1 MRLLVTGCSGF
12 LGKNV
17 SEAGARNGHD
27 ILGIGRSGCPS
38 GWPGEYLQRNLTSD
52 FAAVIHDYR
61 PDAILHFAGPASVD
75 ASFLEPFSDQ
85 QASVLTWSNTL
96 ESVRRSG
103 LSPLVLFPSS
113 ASVYGNPHV
122 LPVSEHAAVVPISP
136 YGFHKAACELLA
148 LEYSECFGLDIIVC
162 RFFSLF
168 GVSQQ
173 RLLIWELYKQLIDR
187 NSTIWLEGTGTE
199 SRDYLHVDDAT
210 SALFGLIEN
219 RLRLR
224 NEKSRDTG
232 QMLIVNIGSGQETNV
247 LELAKQ
253 LRNLVAPEKHIR
265 CRGSKRRGTPEHW
278 CANIS
283 RLRSLI
289 PRWKSKALSVALPEC
304 VDVWQGSYYVV

>member
-1 MRLLVTGCSGF
+1 MRLLITGCSGF
-12 LGKNV
+12 LGRNV
-17 SEAGARNGHD
+17 SEAGSRNGHD
-27 ILGIGRSGCPS
+27 ILGIGRSVCPS
-38 GWPGEYLQRNLTSD
+38 GWPGEYLQRNLTAD

-61 PDAILHFAGPASVD
+61 PDVILHFAGPASVNE
-75 ASFLEPFSDQ
+75 SFLDPLSDQ

-113 ASVYGNPHV
+113 AAVYGNPEV

-148 LEYSECFGLDIIVC
+148 LEYSECFGLNVVVC

-173 RLLIWELYKQLIDR
+173 RLLIWELYKQLVDR
-187 NSTIWLEGTGTE
+187 DSTIWLEGTGTE

-219 RLRLR
+219 RLRVW
-224 NEKSRDTG
+224 NENSRITG
-232 QMLIVNIGSGQETNV
+232 ERLIVNIGSGQETNV
-247 LELAKQ
+247 RELAEQ
-253 LRNLVAPEKHIR
+253 LRNLVAPEKDIR
-265 CRGSKRRGTPEHW
+265 SRGSKQRGAPEHW

-283 RLRSLI
+283 RLHSLI
-289 PRWKSKALSVALPEC
+289 PQWKSKALSVALSEC
-304 VDVWQGSYYVV
+304 VDAWQSSYHVV